1 MCILKDRGFLH
12 ANSIL
17 VPPNFLRGSNFLMSG
32 LCGRTRARL
41 RIELTR
47 IELTSEKEQIFVSL
61 VKILAALAL
70 FNIMLVP
77 SFN

>member
-1 MCILKDRGFLH
+1 
-12 ANSIL
+12 
-17 VPPNFLRGSNFLMSG
+17 MSG
-32 LCGRTRARL
+32 LCDRTRARL